1 MLQPLQIPKCKW
13 EQISMDFITGLNKT
27 KNGFDSIYV
36 VIDYLSKRGHFIPC
50 TINITGTEVAKLFI
64 NNIYKLHGL
73 PKVIISDR
81 VLEITIC
88 YVKKGLCI
96 SKRKEEFIY
105 TRNRHIGPACA
116 PSIDRGVQNQA

>member
-1 MLQPLQIPKCKW
+1 MKINNNVQNV
-13 EQISMDFITGLNKT
+13 LNKT
-27 KNGFDSIYV
+27 NDSY
-36 VIDYLSKRGHFIPC
+36 KRS
-50 TINITGTEVAKLFI
+50 
-64 NNIYKLHGL
+64 YQM
-73 PKVIISDR
+73 
-81 VLEITIC
+81 LEITIC